1 MDWLTQYRQGIE
13 AILLLRKNS
22 VKNMAYL
29 KEIVKDNEIMKLKA
43 SAYKVME

>member
-13 AILLLRKNS
+13 AIPLLRKNS

-29 KEIVKDNEIMKLKA
+29 KEIAKDNEILKLKA
-43 SAYKVME
+43 PVYKVME